1 MASLSNINGIF
12 DVHSTGAILFSTSH
26 GTSGQILRSNG
37 NAAPTWVAA
46 STVIGG
52 PYLPLTGG
60 TLSGATA
67 TATGI
72 SFTVGG
78 ALTVTGN
85 QYFNGSFIEGDGKEM
100 FRYSDSWLRINED
113 NDFTSGIYCG
123 TGVLRT
129 DGQFEVGSTGTKF
142 KVTSAG
148 IVTALGNITAPSFNG
163 LAINTTGT
171 NNVANQIVRTGANG
185 YVNFGWINSISG
197 ATTATITR
205 ITASNDAYL
214 RYVTPAT
221 FRAQITDPY
230 YAPAGTV
237 SGVTSVATGNGLTGG
252 TITST
257 GTLTMSGDYTGSLS
271 ITGANLAGT
280 SFSDPDIVL
289 SITDEDTT
297 ASIRN
302 KMTGSSAITKI
313 SDATAPAPGCFQVDG
328 SYYPQGFGP
337 YYKISEGDE
346 FTFEFW
352 MRYVSGTATYNLLY
366 AGSNFYDAA
375 GAYLGNSQRYW
386 GESGL
391 NINANTGT
399 GWYHVSGT
407 LGPNRGSA
415 TADIPTTAE
424 KMKLLFLFNYNPN
437 GTIVT
442 NYCGLKVYKS
452 NPTVTKLYRKT
463 LGSEASSSG
472 RNRDL
477 VIDSDGDIF
486 GKDITASGTFTGSL
500 TGNATSASTLTHN
513 ANRTDSTSYPIVWM
527 TGSPTPAYS
536 CAAVTITSSAGRINA
551 TTFNGALTGN
561 ASTSTTFS
569 TGRTNYKGIT
579 DAAVIGQ
586 MMWKNYGNNHTI
598 FDASSGTSPQGN
610 VISNTNSINAWGATY
625 PTLMGW
631 NGSSTYGVRVDSAR
645 IADSATVAS
654 NYLPLAGG
662 IMSGNIGRSA
672 YNSGYQVGGYNNI
685 GASHAK
691 TNPIHAIGT
700 SYLPTATALSNM
712 YGIGFTR
719 ADTSFLSLAQG
730 TGWGLYVASDGD
742 ARIFLDGSEG
752 DIYATNRICV
762 NSYANQA
769 GNLLFLA
776 GNTTTGASRSL
787 NLRTSGSSGD
797 PSASD
802 DSNSTGITWGQ
813 RSDSQPYYMIYPNLE
828 NWSSSGNY
836 SKLTLAWHT
845 GIKIGAASGY
855 GGTRFYNNSPDI
867 SGAAVIL
874 NVGVGNTNVGVV
886 NALTVGGTVTWSGGG
901 SAESNAAYD
910 NYASKSYNDAARG
923 HLGGYYTSGGA
934 EKPNA
939 SIFGAGKARVAMLG
953 SGNLGFGGPWND
965 VFWMSTY
972 NGGDVKRS
980 TAIVSSKYDNTS
992 VWVAKQNYDSSSW
1005 GTGYLFWN
1013 SGNFTPGNYLPLAG
1027 GTMTGALVC
1036 NSTFTTNNN
1045 IIANSASYFNQ
1056 DIGIGFTSGNIG
1068 GRLNIRL
1075 SAANQIAIKNN
1086 LNGHSN
1092 VTGLLSYTS
1101 ASMNSGGYHLVF
1113 QAAPTSGSDTNMLLC
1128 NLNGNLRN
1136 RNNSYGQYSDETIK
1150 ENITD
1155 ATPKLEDVKK
1165 LKVKNFNFIGDDLK
1179 QIGLIAQETEKV
1191 FPGLVEDDLN
1201 PQGNRIKSLKYSVLV
1216 PILVKAIQELEAR
1229 VKELENK

>member
-12 DVHSTGAILFSTSH
+12 DVHSTGAILFSNTH

-60 TLSGATA
+60 TLTGATA
-67 TATGI
+67 TASGI

-78 ALTVTGN
+78 NLTVGGN
-85 QYFNGSFIEGDGKEM
+85 AQAA
-100 FRYSDSWLRINED
+100 
-113 NDFTSGIYCG
+113 T
-123 TGVLRT
+123 
-129 DGQFEVGSTGTKF
+129 
-142 KVTSAG
+142 
-148 IVTALGNITAPSFNG
+148 FNG

-171 NNVANQIVRTGANG
+171 NNVANQIVRTEANG

-197 ATTATITR
+197 ATTSTITR

-221 FRAQITDPY
+221 FRTQITDPY

-313 SDATAPAPGCFQVDG
+313 SDATAPAPGCFQVNG

-366 AGSNFYDAA
+366 AGSNFYNAA
-375 GAYLGNSQRYW
+375 GTYLGNSQRYW
-386 GESGL
+386 GESSL

-415 TADIPTTAE
+415 TGDIPTTAE
-424 KMKLLFLFNYNPN
+424 SMKLLFLFNYSPN

-486 GKDITASGTFTGSL
+486 GKDITA
-500 TGNATSASTLTHN
+500 TGNSFLGN
-513 ANRTDSTSYPIVWM
+513 ANGDYVHVNDKLYVGATDSGNAEFWFGEGTTGDVNYGARWYWDSGYTHQWYTVNNSTETLMMSYATNDTSKLQWFRNFEMSGNIGRSAHNVGFLVGGYNNVGASEANTSPIYAIGTNYLPTATALSNMYGIGYARGDAAFMGVAQGIGWGMYVAADGDARIFLDAGNGDIYANNRVCVNSYANQAGGLLFSAGQTTGTTRSLNLRTTTPTGDPSNVEASEATGITWGQRTDSNPYYIIKPTRLNFGGGNYSKLTLNWHTGIRIGAQKAYGGTKFYNDSPDIVGE
-527 TGSPTPAYS
+527 TG
-536 CAAVTITSSAGRINA
+536 VIMNVGVGNNNIGIVN
-551 TTFNGALTGN
+551 ALTVGGNVTAASFIGN

-569 TGRTNYKGIT
+569 TGRTNYKGVT

-645 IADSATVAS
+645 VADSTTGS
-654 NYLPLAGG
+654 AGTLTHNANRVDSSSYPVVW
-662 IMSGNIGRSA
+662 MSGSPSPAYSCAAVTITSSAGRI
-672 YNSGYQVGGYNNI
+672 N
-685 GASHAK
+685 
-691 TNPIHAIGT
+691 
-700 SYLPTATALSNM
+700 ATALQFNYTQHGSANNIRMGNSTTMNAISSGTNNAAFGVEALGGCSTGSRNFAYGYAALYSLSSGGSNIAM
-712 YGIGFTR
+712 
-719 ADTSFLSLAQG
+719 
-730 TGWGLYVASDGD
+730 GD
-742 ARIFLDGSEG
+742 ATGYNVTSGS
-752 DIYATNRICV
+752 N
-762 NSYANQA
+762 
-769 GNLLFLA
+769 NLLFGQNA
-776 GNTTTGASRSL
+776 GRTGYQSPYQSIAGV
-787 NLRTSGSSGD
+787 TSGSNQIHMGNESH
-797 PSASD
+797 
-802 DSNSTGITWGQ
+802 STARIQISWTVN
-813 RSDSQPYYMIYPNLE
+813 SDSRDKTDVTPI
-828 NWSSSGNY
+828 
-836 SKLTLAWHT
+836 
-845 GIKIGAASGY
+845 
-855 GGTRFYNNSPDI
+855 D
-867 SGAAVIL
+867 
-874 NVGVGNTNVGVV
+874 VG
-886 NALTVGGTVTWSGGG
+886 L
-901 SAESNAAYD
+901 D
-910 NYASKSYNDAARG
+910 
-923 HLGGYYTSGGA
+923 
-934 EKPNA
+934 
-939 SIFGAGKARVAMLG
+939 F
-953 SGNLGFGGPWND
+953 
-965 VFWMSTY
+965 
-972 NGGDVKRS
+972 VK
-980 TAIVSSKYDNTS
+980 
-992 VWVAKQNYDSSSW
+992 
-1005 GTGYLFWN
+1005 
-1013 SGNFTPGNYLPLAG
+1013 
-1027 GTMTGALVC
+1027 
-1036 NSTFTTNNN
+1036 
-1045 IIANSASYFNQ
+1045 
-1056 DIGIGFTSGNIG
+1056 
-1068 GRLNIRL
+1068 
-1075 SAANQIAIKNN
+1075 
-1086 LNGHSN
+1086 
-1092 VTGLLSYTS
+1092 
-1101 ASMNSGGYHLVF
+1101 
-1113 QAAPTSGSDTNMLLC
+1113 
-1128 NLNGNLRN
+1128 
-1136 RNNSYGQYSDETIK
+1136 
-1150 ENITD
+1150 
-1155 ATPKLEDVKK
+1155 
-1165 LKVKNFNFIGDDLK
+1165 
-1179 QIGLIAQETEKV
+1179 
-1191 FPGLVEDDLN
+1191 DLN
-1201 PQGNRIKSLKYSVLV
+1201 PVTFRWDKRSDYEDRIPTGKNKLEELTLGFLAQEVEEVEKSYGYDVANKTNLV
-1216 PILVKAIQELEAR
+1216 VDRDVDQDHFGITYEKMIPILVKAIQELEIR